1 VFDEAGKYEIQRERA
16 CFYYTYTPK
25 LLCGEDFIKTDEELT
40 FLLSNAHRNLGI
52 LEGMAKAMPN
62 IDIIESIFIKKEAL
76 LSCQLDKSTATFEGI
91 MQTSRKK
98 SEDEKAILNYM
109 DSVMFGKSRVLENQ
123 FSNNLICDMYKI
135 LKNDPNKED
144 ACCNFRGIQIFDI
157 PGAVGTSIKMYNPTA
172 PEDIDVVMSDLICY
186 INRDDDIDKLIKT
199 ALAYYQFITISP
211 FENDN
216 KKMARMMISLLLQ
229 HNKILSKQLLCIS
242 SYILQDKIS
251 FDDRIS
257 TVRILGDY
265 KQWVKAFLKGII
277 ITAERTITII
287 DNLMQLKIRDEGKVI
302 DAAKSV
308 KTSMLLLELLWQK
321 PIIDIKETAK
331 ELNMAYNT
339 VAKSVVD
346 LQETGILAQSNNLLR
361 NRCFVY
367 KEYLSIFQV

>member
-1 VFDEAGKYEIQRERA
+1 
-16 CFYYTYTPK
+16 
-25 LLCGEDFIKTDEELT
+25 
-40 FLLSNAHRNLGI
+40 
-52 LEGMAKAMPN
+52 
-62 IDIIESIFIKKEAL
+62 
-76 LSCQLDKSTATFEGI
+76 

-98 SEDEKAILNYM
+98 SGDEKAVLNYI
-109 DSVMFGKSRVLENQ
+109 DSVIFGKNRVLENQ

-135 LKNDPNKED
+135 IKNDKNKEKD
-144 ACCNFRGIQIFDI
+144 CCGFRRIQIFDI
-157 PGAVGTSIKMYNPTA
+157 LGAVGTNVKMYNPTA
-172 PEDIDVVMSDLICY
+172 PQDIDVVMDDLIYY

-199 ALAYYQFITISP
+199 ALAYYQFIIISP
-211 FENDN
+211 FENEN
-216 KKMARMMISLLLQ
+216 KKMARMMISLLFQ

-287 DNLMQLKIRDEGKVI
+287 DNLMQLKIRDEENVI
-302 DAAKSV
+302 DVAKSV
-308 KTSMLLLELLWQK
+308 KTSMLLLELLRQK

-339 VAKSVVD
+339 VDKSVVD
-346 LQETGILAQSNNLLR
+346 LQEMGILAESNNLLR
-361 NRCFVY
+361 NRCLVY